1 MRPLFTIHAGEFLV
15 GEYIE
20 NTFKSLNVWVP
31 AKDTGVD
38 LLITDK
44 TAKRATSLQ
53 VKLSRDYLKPE
64 AIDDFDHE
72 LIAGGWLLL
81 DHDKIEKSS
90 ADWWVIILVSH
101 ERRMKP
107 QFIVIPPSELLFRLQ
122 QIHGKSK
129 KYHFY
134 PWVTKSGVCLDGRGI
149 RKQDRALLNKN
160 EFELGPR
167 DLSCFL
173 NNWSCLHQ
181 LKSDNSPL
189 THHSSG
195 TLNSIP

>member
-1 MRPLFTIHAGEFLV
+1 MRPFFTIHAGEFLV

-20 NTFKSLNVWVP
+20 NTFKSLNVWLP

-44 TAKRATSLQ
+44 TAKKTTSLQ
-53 VKLSRDYLKPE
+53 VKLSRDYRKPE
-64 AIDDFDHE
+64 AVDDFDHE
-72 LIAGGWLLL
+72 LIAGGWLML
-81 DHDKIEKSS
+81 DHEKIAKSS

-107 QFIVIPPSELLFRLQ
+107 QFIVIRPSELLSRLQ
-122 QIHGKSK
+122 DIHGESK

-149 RKQDRALLNKN
+149 LKKDRNLLNKN
-160 EFELGPR
+160 DFVLGSR

-173 NNWSCLHQ
+173 NNWSCL
-181 LKSDNSPL
+181 DE
-189 THHSSG
+189 
-195 TLNSIP
+195 LNSSN

>member
-53 VKLSRDYLKPE
+53 VKLSRDYRKPE
-64 AIDDFDHE
+64 AIDDFDNE

-90 ADWWVIILVSH
+90 AD
-101 ERRMKP
+101 
-107 QFIVIPPSELLFRLQ
+107 
-122 QIHGKSK
+122 
-129 KYHFY
+129 
-134 PWVTKSGVCLDGRGI
+134 
-149 RKQDRALLNKN
+149 
-160 EFELGPR
+160 
-167 DLSCFL
+167 
-173 NNWSCLHQ
+173 
-181 LKSDNSPL
+181 
-189 THHSSG
+189 
-195 TLNSIP
+195 